1 MTDESSKGADERPRF
16 FNSVTGWI
24 GGLTAVVIALA
35 GLREAY
41 QQLMPAAP
49 AEKSSA
55 VGAAVP
61 GETPDTASD
70 QAPEAALPISYT
82 GTWNDAPLT
91 LDWVGGIWVE
101 KTGDLVTDYEQL
113 SRDNGMDGRTYAK
126 DHSRGLYVRW
136 PNKGGVVEQSPDNET
151 WSFYYTISAV
161 ADEQSAG

>member
-1 MTDESSKGADERPRF
+1 MTDDSNKGADERPRF
-16 FNSVTGWI
+16 FNNVTGWI

-35 GLREAY
+35 GLRAAY
-41 QQLMPAAP
+41 LQLTSSAP
-49 AEKSSA
+49 AENSSA
-55 VGAAVP
+55 SATTAP
-61 GETPDTASD
+61 GETADMAS
-70 QAPEAALPISYT
+70 EAALPLNYT

-113 SRDNGMDGRTYAK
+113 SRDNGLDGRTYAR

-161 ADEQSAG
+161 PDEQSAG